1 MLTPVKVALLSD
13 CYLPRLGGIEVQVH
27 DLARHL
33 TRAGHEVVAFTATR
47 EPGQRRNELEI
58 IDGIPVHR
66 LAIPMPH
73 GLPIN
78 PLAPPT
84 LRRLLRAGQFDVAHV
99 HMGVVAPFSMDCARV
114 ALDLDLP
121 TAVTWHSLHARMEA
135 PIRLAGYVA
144 RWAKSG
150 AALSAVSGV
159 AAAPVMSLAGLQHKV
174 AILPNGID
182 TQQWAP
188 LPRAPKSPDEP
199 VRIVSAMRLMGRK
212 RPLELLD
219 IVHETRRQVPDVD
232 VRLEVLGEG
241 PLRGKVES
249 KVRRLRAQ
257 NWFSAPGRM
266 TRMQVQERYRLSDIY
281 IAPAELEAFGIAAL
295 EARTTGL
302 PIVAPRK
309 SGVSEFVEHRVNGLL
324 AGDDAGMSDA
334 LVRLLTDVS
343 MREKMIA
350 HNTSVLPKESWPSVV
365 QMVEAEYERAIEQMN
380 ER

>member
-27 DLARHL
+27 DLARNL
-33 TRAGHEVVAFTATR
+33 QLAGHEVVAFTATR
-47 EPGQRRNELEI
+47 EPGQRRNECEI

-78 PLAPPT
+78 PFAPPT
-84 LRRLLRAGQFDVAHV
+84 LRRLLVAGDFDVAHV

-121 TAVTWHSLHARMEA
+121 TAVTWHSLHARMEG
-135 PIRLAGYVA
+135 PIRLAGYIG

-159 AAAPVMSLAGLQHKV
+159 AATSVQSLAGLQHRV

-182 TQQWAP
+182 TTQWAP
-188 LPRAPKSPDEP
+188 IPRVPKSAGDP

-212 RPLELLD
+212 RPLELLE
-219 IVHETRRQVPDVD
+219 IVADARRQVPGAD

-241 PLRGKVES
+241 PLRPKLEER
-249 KVRRLRAQ
+249 VRAIGAQ
-257 NWFSAPGRM
+257 EWFSAPGRM
-266 TRMQVQERYRLSDIY
+266 TRAQVQERYRLSDIY

-302 PIVAPRK
+302 PVVAPRK
-309 SGVSEFVEHRVNGLL
+309 SGTSEFIQDRVNGLL
-324 AGDDAGMSDA
+324 AGDDAGLSDA
-334 LVRLLTDVS
+334 LVRLITDVPL
-343 MREKMIA
+343 REKMIR

-365 QMVEAEYERAIEQMN
+365 QMVEAEYARATDQMRN
-380 ER
+380 R

>member
-27 DLARHL
+27 DLARNL
-33 TRAGHEVVAFTATR
+33 RKAGHEVVAFTATR
-47 EPGQRRNELEI
+47 EPGQRRNECEI

-84 LRRLLRAGQFDVAHV
+84 LRRLLRAGEFDVAHV

-114 ALDLDLP
+114 ALGLDLP
-121 TAVTWHSLHARMEA
+121 TAVTWHSLHARMEG

-159 AAAPVMSLAGLQHKV
+159 AAQSVMSLAGLQHKV

-188 LPRAPKSPDEP
+188 LPRAPKQPGDP

-219 IVHETRRQVPDVD
+219 VVHEARRQVPEVD
-232 VRLEVLGEG
+232 LRLEVLGEG
-241 PLRGKVES
+241 PLRPKVEA
-249 KVRRLRAQ
+249 RARELEAS
-257 NWFSAPGRM
+257 WFSAPGRM
-266 TRMQVQERYRLSDIY
+266 TRAQVQERYRVSDIY

-302 PIVAPRK
+302 PVVAPRK
-309 SGVSEFVEHRVNGLL
+309 SGVSEFIEHRVNGLL
-324 AGDDAGMSDA
+324 AGDDAGMADA
-334 LVRLLTDVS
+334 LARLATDTEL
-343 MREKMIA
+343 RERMTD
-350 HNTSVLPKESWPSVV
+350 HNTQVLPKESWPSVV
-365 QMVEAEYERAIEQMN
+365 RMVEAEYARAIDQM
-380 ER
+380 RAG

>member
-27 DLARHL
+27 DLARNL
-33 TRAGHEVVAFTATR
+33 RRAGHEVVAFTATR
-47 EPGQRRNELEI
+47 EPGQQRNEVEI

-84 LRRLLRAGQFDVAHV
+84 LRRLLRAGEFDVAHV

-114 ALDLDLP
+114 ALGLDLP
-121 TAVTWHSLHARMEA
+121 TAVTWHSLHARMEG

-159 AAAPVMSLAGLQHKV
+159 AAQSVMSLAGLQHKV

-182 TQQWAP
+182 TEQWAP
-188 LPRAPKSPDEP
+188 LARAPKADGEP

-212 RPLELLD
+212 RPLELLE
-219 IVHETRRQVPDVD
+219 IVHEARRQVPDID
-232 VRLEVLGEG
+232 LRLEVLGEG
-241 PLRGKVES
+241 PLRPKVEH
-249 KVRRLRAQ
+249 RARELGAQ
-257 NWFSAPGRM
+257 EWFSAPGRM
-266 TRMQVQERYRLSDIY
+266 TRTQVQERYRLSDIY

-302 PIVAPRK
+302 PVVAPRK
-309 SGVSEFVEHRVNGLL
+309 SGVSEFIEHRVNGLL
-324 AGDDAGMSDA
+324 AGDDAGMADA
-334 LVRLLTDVS
+334 LARLASDRGL
-343 MREKMIA
+343 REGMIR
-350 HNTSVLPKESWPSVV
+350 HNTEVLPKESWDSVV
-365 QMVEAEYERAIEQMN
+365 LMVEAEYARAIDQMR
-380 ER
+380 ES

>member
-27 DLARHL
+27 DLARNL
-33 TRAGHEVVAFTATR
+33 QKAGHEVVAFTATR

-84 LRRLLRAGQFDVAHV
+84 LRRLLRAGGFDVAHV

-121 TAVTWHSLHARMEA
+121 TAVTWHSLHARMEG
-135 PIRLAGYVA
+135 PIRLVGYVA

-159 AAAPVMSLAGLQHKV
+159 AAQSVSSLAGVQHKV

-182 TQQWAP
+182 TTQWAP
-188 LPRAPKSPDEP
+188 LPRPPRGAGEP
-199 VRIVSAMRLMGRK
+199 MRVVSAMRLMGRK

-219 IVHETRRQVPDVD
+219 IVHEARRQAPEADI
-232 VRLEVLGEG
+232 RLEVLGEG
-241 PLRGKVES
+241 PLRPKVDA
-249 KVRRLRAQ
+249 RAAELGGDE
-257 NWFSAPGRM
+257 WFTAPGRM
-266 TRMQVQERYRLSDIY
+266 TRTQVQERYRLSDIY

-302 PIVAPRK
+302 PVVAPRK
-309 SGVSEFVEHRVNGLL
+309 SGVSEFIEHRVNGMLT
-324 AGDDAGMSDA
+324 GDDAGMADA
-334 LVRLLTDVS
+334 LARLATDHSLRVA
-343 MREKMIA
+343 MTA
-350 HNTSVLPKESWPSVV
+350 HNTEVLPRESWPSVV
-365 QMVEAEYERAIEQMN
+365 RMVETEYVRAIDQL
-380 ER
+380 R

>member
-1 MLTPVKVALLSD
+1 MLGPVKVALLSD

-27 DLARHL
+27 DLARNL
-33 TRAGHEVVAFTATR
+33 RAAGHDVVAFTATR

-58 IDGIPVHR
+58 IDGVPVHR

-84 LRRLLRAGQFDVAHV
+84 LRRLLTAGGFDVAHV

-114 ALDLDLP
+114 ALGLDLP
-121 TAVTWHSLHARMEA
+121 TAVTWHSLHARMEG

-159 AAAPVMSLAGLQHKV
+159 AASSVMSLAGLQHKV

-182 TQQWAP
+182 TDQWAP
-188 LPRAPKSPDEP
+188 LPRPPRSFGDP
-199 VRIVSAMRLMGRK
+199 VRIVTAMRLMGRK

-219 IVHETRRQVPDVD
+219 VVHEARRQVPDVD
-232 VRLEVLGEG
+232 LRLEVLGEG
-241 PLRGKVES
+241 PLRGKVEE
-249 KVRRLRAQ
+249 RAQ
-257 NWFSAPGRM
+257 RLDGDRWFSAPGRM
-266 TRMQVQERYRLSDIY
+266 TRLQVQERYRLSDIY

-302 PIVAPRK
+302 PVVAPRK
-309 SGVSEFVEHRVNGLL
+309 SGVSEFIEHRVNGLL

-334 LVRLLTDVS
+334 LVRLATDTALRQR
-343 MREKMIA
+343 MTE
-350 HNTSVLPKESWPSVV
+350 HNTAVLPKQAWPSVV
-365 QMVEAEYERAIEQMN
+365 RMVEAEYERAIDQMN